1 MILNFIHLCANDP
14 GQGLTSLFVQVGKF
28 VQLMSTFLGGFII
41 AFVKG
46 WLLTLVMLSS
56 IPLLVASGAV
66 MSLIISKMAS
76 VGQSAY
82 AKASNVVEQTIG
94 SVRTVSQD
102 LLVYM
107 FQYSVSVYSN
117 YEILNLVPF

>member
-1 MILNFIHLCANDP
+1 MILNCIHLCANDP

-28 VQLMSTFLGGFII
+28 VQLMSTFLGGFTI

-66 MSLIISKMAS
+66 MSLIMSKMAS

-102 LLVYM
+102 IWCIC
-107 FQYSVSVYSN
+107 FNIVSQFIPIMKS
-117 YEILNLVPF
+117 